1 MTTRSMEL
9 LTCSSYGCPGCDYRH
24 FLRGSDNSRL
34 TEVPG
39 EGLYTAAQLAALGKV
54 ALATGAIDAGGRDA

>member
-1 MTTRSMEL
+1 MTTHSMEL

-24 FLRGSDNSRL
+24 FLRTSDGAQL

-39 EGLYTAAQLAALGKV
+39 EGLYTPAQLAVLGR
-54 ALATGAIDAGGRDA
+54 AASATGAIDRG